1 VPLFIHA
8 ALLWP
13 TIHVIGVDAVLCR
26 FALPMIS
33 LTSGCSTMHR
43 LILRLLALTVLVAP
57 GVAAQAT
64 PADAAAVQGNLRPG
78 DLIRLKI
85 WREPDLSGDF
95 PVSQTGDAVLPKIG
109 TVNVTPLSVDSLT
122 RFLRATYET
131 YLRNPTIEVTLLR
144 RITVSGA
151 VRNPGLYPVDPTM
164 TVADAV
170 ALAGGATGDGRLDR
184 VYLSRGGKRMT
195 IALNANSRLSDTPL
209 TSGDQLSVPL
219 RSWFSRNASW
229 LVSGTLAMAG
239 LVVAVA
245 TR

>member
-1 VPLFIHA
+1 
-8 ALLWP
+8 
-13 TIHVIGVDAVLCR
+13 
-26 FALPMIS
+26 
-33 LTSGCSTMHR
+33 MHR
-43 LILRLLALTVLVAP
+43 LLWRLLVLAVTIVPAV
-57 GVAAQAT
+57 GAQSP
-64 PADAAAVQGNLRPG
+64 PADAAQTRGNLRPG

-95 PVSQTGDAVLPKIG
+95 TVSEGGEAVLPKIG
-109 TVNVTPLSVDSLT
+109 AVKVTGISADSLT
-122 RFLRATYET
+122 RFLRSAYET

-170 ALAGGATGDGRLDR
+170 ALAGGATSDGRLDR
-184 VYLSRGGKRMT
+184 VYLSRGGKKLS
-195 IALNANSRLSDTPL
+195 IALTPNSRLSDTPL
-209 TSGDQLSVPL
+209 ASGDQLSVPL

-229 LVSGTLAMAG
+229 VVSGTLAMAG
-239 LVVAVA
+239 LVIAV